1 MKDKITKEKLEKY
14 KNLTANALK
23 IAEKSVITNREK
35 EAREIIEMV
44 KNYLSDSGYFE
55 KNKDFVNA
63 FAALNYAHGW
73 LDSGARLGIFDS
85 KDDNLFTIK

>member
-44 KNYLSDSGYFE
+44 KNYLLDSGYFE